1 MVKPWPKFWQGGDDC
16 EVVHPPVRCAVA
28 RARKGARSPVGV
40 LSLGGSCVRRGCGF
54 VPCGS
59 RRLDER
65 RARQVPAPISQVL
78 SWECVGEGAQFNGQ
92 TTYPIYAYLVEDSYL
107 QSQDDG
113 VPRGAVGG
121 RYLLFDWDATVP
133 LAEEASRVLTALL
146 GALLLAYG
154 GRFFWG
160 VERAGT
166 PFTAESARRLK
177 GAGGIAIAAAVVP
190 NAVGLLISSLAQTY
204 HLTPVGA
211 WKIGVWNVGVTTGLT
226 LALGVLLIA
235 LGIAFDY
242 GVVLQQ
248 QDDELL

>member
-1 MVKPWPKFWQGGDDC
+1 MIVKWFTRQSDAPLPGRAKALEALSAFSRWAARACAAGAALC
-16 EVVHPPVRCAVA
+16 LVTAVA
-28 RARKGARSPVGV
+28 WTSAA
-40 LSLGGSCVRRGCGF
+40 
-54 VPCGS
+54 
-59 RRLDER
+59 LDR
-65 RARQVPAPISQVL
+65 FPAPISQVL